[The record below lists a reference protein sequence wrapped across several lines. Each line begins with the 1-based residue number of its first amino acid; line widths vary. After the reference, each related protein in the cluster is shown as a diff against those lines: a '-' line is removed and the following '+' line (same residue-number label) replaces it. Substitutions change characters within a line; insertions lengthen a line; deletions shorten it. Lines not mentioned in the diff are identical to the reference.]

1 MQVAYL
7 MVVDDDVD
15 ISAALEVVLKNSGY
29 EVEVALKTEIA
40 WEKLEERIP
49 DLMVLDVMFPG
60 NDSEGFEFARKIRG
74 DNRFKSL
81 PIVMMTA
88 VNQSFPFG
96 FSADDID
103 NEWLPVSEFLE
114 KPVDF
119 EVLKAKIEAL
129 LKK

>member
-1 MQVAYL
+1 MAYIL
-7 MVVDDDVD
+7 VVDDDAD

-29 EVEVALKTEIA
+29 EVEVAMKTEIG

-60 NDSEGFEFARKIRG
+60 NDSEGFELARKVRG
-74 DNRFKSL
+74 DNRFKGL

-103 NEWLPVSEFLE
+103 DEWLPVSEFLE

-119 EVLKAKIEAL
+119 EVLKEKIEAL
-129 LKK
+129 LNK